1 MLLLF
6 SIITPCCDLE
16 DYPGGTPEDHIKNLI
31 YQRVI
36 EIVHKGEKEDIPT
49 LRRRYITLVIKYVND
64 VNKVLKRILVRNL
77 SEVKYVARASA
88 LLVCEK
94 VVVKTDHTTNKK
106 EPFWKQRIE
115 KHIYWRNIF
124 KFPRVREAYR

>member
-16 DYPGGTPEDHIKNLI
+16 DYPGSTPEDHIKSLI
-31 YQRVI
+31 YQRVT

-49 LRRRYITLVIKYVND
+49 LRRRDITLVIKYVNE

-77 SEVKYVARASA
+77 SEVKYVARARA

-94 VVVKTDHTTNKK
+94 VAVKTDHTINKK
-106 EPFWKQRIE
+106 KPFWKQRIE

-124 KFPRVREAYR
+124 KFPRVRAAYR